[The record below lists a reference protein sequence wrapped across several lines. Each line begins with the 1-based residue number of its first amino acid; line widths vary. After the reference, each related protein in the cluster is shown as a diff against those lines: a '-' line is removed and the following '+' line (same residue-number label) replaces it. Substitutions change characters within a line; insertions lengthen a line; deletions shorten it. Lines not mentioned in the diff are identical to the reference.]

1 MSQAVDASIKV
12 FLLGDS
18 GVGKSSLM
26 LSFASGTF
34 DPDISST
41 IGIDFKV
48 KTVEVIDADGV
59 KRNINIY
66 LWDTAGQERFRTL
79 TSSYYRGANA
89 VVLVYDVNEPQ
100 TFHGLQRWMDEA
112 DVFCRN
118 NDENDEDNNAV
129 YLLIGNKIDKCVME
143 GSEKGEG
150 IPFMSVPK
158 EQAQQLA
165 QRRRMLLAFT
175 SAKTRAGVEQAFD
188 ELARNVYD
196 KIRVKGSGHSSG
208 INFNKP
214 NSEPKANS
222 CC

>member
-48 KTVEVIDADGV
+48 KNVEVMDANGV
-59 KRNINIY
+59 KRNVNIH

-100 TFHGLQRWMDEA
+100 TFHGLQRWMEEA

-118 NDENDEDNNAV
+118 DDEDDAV
-129 YLLIGNKIDKCVME
+129 YLLIGNKIDKCVG
-143 GSEKGEG
+143 GSSEGEG
-150 IPFMSVPK
+150 APFMSVPK

-188 ELARNVYD
+188 ELARTVYD
-196 KIRVKGSGHSSG
+196 KIRVKGSDYSSG

-214 NSEPKANS
+214 ASEPKSSS

>member
-12 FLLGDS
+12 LLLGDS

-26 LSFASGTF
+26 FAFAAGTF
-34 DPDISST
+34 NPDISST

-48 KTVEVIDADGV
+48 KTVEVVDADGARRHV
-59 KRNINIY
+59 NLH

-100 TFHGLQRWMDEA
+100 TFHGLQRWMEEA
-112 DVFCRN
+112 DAFCRGDGD
-118 NDENDEDNNAV
+118 DEEGAV
-129 YLLIGNKIDKCVME
+129 YLLIGNKIDKCGGGGVSDAAE
-143 GSEKGEG
+143 GT
-150 IPFMSVPK
+150 PFMSVPK

-188 ELARNVYD
+188 ELARSVYD
-196 KIRVKGSGHSSG
+196 RLRRRGGDHSSG
-208 INFNKP
+208 VNFNKP
-214 NSEPKANS
+214 ADHPNHGT

>member
-1 MSQAVDASIKV
+1 MPQDADAAIKV
-12 FLLGDS
+12 LLLGDS

-48 KTVEVIDADGV
+48 KTVEVVDSDGTRKNV
-59 KRNINIY
+59 NLH

-79 TSSYYRGANA
+79 TSSYYRGAHA

-100 TFHGLQRWMDEA
+100 TFHGLQRWIEEA
-112 DVFCRN
+112 DAFCRVDGD
-118 NDENDEDNNAV
+118 DEAV
-129 YLLIGNKIDKCVME
+129 YLLIGNKIDKC
-143 GSEKGEG
+143 GRGEG
-150 IPFMSVPK
+150 TEGEASSLMALPK

-175 SAKTRAGVEQAFD
+175 SAKTRAGVQQAFD
-188 ELARNVYD
+188 ELARSVYD
-196 KIRVKGSGHSSG
+196 KKKMKSGDDHASG
-208 INFNKP
+208 LNFNKP
-214 NSEPKANS
+214 QRPPTRGT